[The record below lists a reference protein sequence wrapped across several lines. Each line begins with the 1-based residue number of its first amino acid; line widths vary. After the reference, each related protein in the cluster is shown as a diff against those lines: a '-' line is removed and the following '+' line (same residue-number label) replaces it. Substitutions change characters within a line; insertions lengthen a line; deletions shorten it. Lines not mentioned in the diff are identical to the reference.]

1 MATNPG
7 LLNPTDRDGAVAVLR
22 RRLTPDDIRRALKTI
37 QGVRSRRRS
46 VEWIVTEAERTGQR
60 RTGRLQTRLPDD
72 DLPAFLVDLLGTD
85 LLASQDLRERLALR
99 ATAPE
104 REELHEFPSRTRGR
118 GGPESVARAIAGRR
132 WHPGK
137 GWARHF
143 ARVLGFPTAFAG
155 FPGLPTEPELV
166 EVDPF
171 LPLPPLESFQNELL
185 GKVSETLV
193 APPGSNRGILTLPT
207 GAGKTRTAVEA
218 LLGWRRQAPAPR
230 TILWIAQSEELCEQG
245 VQAFREVWIDLGHR
259 DSSLRDQLLISRLW
273 GGGRKVPDEADVVV
287 ASIQKLHAILR
298 GDEGDDRRDDL
309 SELVRDLGVVV
320 VDEAH
325 RMLAPS
331 YGEVLRF
338 LGIDLT
344 GRGTSRLPLLG
355 LTATP
360 FRGVVEET
368 RTLVRRFHG
377 QLLRPECLGD
387 DPVGVLRRQK
397 VLSHPDHEVLRYN
410 GQSFVLADNPDHEE
424 YFERFRDF
432 HPDFLEQLGEESVRN
447 HRILD
452 RLAEL
457 SPDWPVLFFGC
468 SVEHAAAM
476 AVLMRRRGRSAATVT
491 ADTRGATRRA
501 LVEEFRA
508 GRITVLCN
516 YGVLTTGFDAP
527 RVRALVI
534 ARPTASPVLY
544 EQMIGRGMR
553 GPRFGGTDHCLVIDV
568 EDNIQF
574 RGQMAFQRYAEYW
587 MPEGGSAARGP
598 LSPGTA

>member
-1 MATNPG
+1 MAMNPG
-7 LLNPTDRDGAVAVLR
+7 LLNPADHQGAVVVLGRRLGPEDFRSVLR
-22 RRLTPDDIRRALKTI
+22 AI
-37 QGVRSRRRS
+37 QGNRSRRRS
-46 VEWIVTEAERTGQR
+46 VEWIVTEAEVAEQR
-60 RTGRLQTRLPDD
+60 RTGRLQTRLPDG
-72 DLPAFLVDLLGTD
+72 DLPMFLVDLLGTD
-85 LLASQDLRERLALR
+85 LLTCQELRLRLALR

-104 REELHEFPSRTRGR
+104 RDELHEFPSRTRGR
-118 GGPESVARAIAGRR
+118 GGPESVARAVASRR

-143 ARVLGFPTAFAG
+143 ARVLGFPATFAG
-155 FPGLPTEPELV
+155 LPGLPTEPELV

-171 LPLPPLESFQNELL
+171 LPLPPLESFQTELL
-185 GKVSETLV
+185 VKVRETLV
-193 APPGSNRGILTLPT
+193 APSGSNRGILTLPT

-218 LLGWRRQAPAPR
+218 LLGWWRQAPRAV
-230 TILWIAQSEELCEQG
+230 LWIAQSEELCEQA

-287 ASIQKLHAILR
+287 ASIQKLRAILC

-309 SELVRDLGVVV
+309 SDLVRDLGVVV

-331 YGEVLRF
+331 YGDVLRF
-338 LGIDLT
+338 FGIDLT
-344 GRGTSRLPLLG
+344 GTGASRLPLLG

-360 FRGVVEET
+360 YRGVIEET
-368 RTLVRRFHG
+368 RILVRRFHG
-377 QLLRPECLGD
+377 RLLRPECLGEY
-387 DPVGVLRRQK
+387 PVEALRGQM
-397 VLSHPDHEVLRYN
+397 VLSQPDHEVLRYD
-410 GQSFVLADNPDHEE
+410 GQTFVLADNPDYAV
-424 YFERFRDF
+424 YFDTFGDF
-432 HPDFLEQLGEESVRN
+432 HPELLGRLGEESVRN
-447 HRILD
+447 RRILD
-452 RLAEL
+452 RLFEL
-457 SPDWPVLFFGC
+457 PADWPVLFFGC
-468 SVEHAAAM
+468 SVEHATAM

-491 ADTRGATRRA
+491 SDTRGATRRA
-501 LVEEFRA
+501 LIEEFRA
-508 GRITVLCN
+508 GRITLLCN

-527 RVRALVI
+527 KVRALVI

-553 GPRFGGTDHCLVIDV
+553 GPRFGGTDRCLVIDV

-574 RGQMAFQRYAEYW
+574 GGQMAFSRYAEYW
-587 MPEGGSAARGP
+587 NQAAAAAPQGV